1 MDFWEPIYRRFGLN
15 RTLEELR
22 QYPDVV
28 PLSNWLHL
36 GKNFR
41 NRFLKHE
48 LTFVYGGA
56 SSSIN
61 QDRVRTIL
69 ALAASLTDLSQVGKM
84 RDAYPLVPNRIENIL
99 QPIDQN
105 AFPEAVA
112 LLPLSLCFNAMHL
125 ETITR
130 ETRIDLLR
138 VAVFLV
144 WKLHELR
151 IQGVDTNPE
160 KPRGGA
166 KRTIFTSE
174 WVAGFLNTV
183 LLLFP

>member
-1 MDFWEPIYRRFGLN
+1 ML
-15 RTLEELR
+15 
-22 QYPDVV
+22 
-28 PLSNWLHL
+28 LSDLLHL

-41 NRFLKHE
+41 TRFLKHE
-48 LTFVYGGA
+48 VTFVYRGA

-61 QDRVRTIL
+61 QDRVRAIL
-69 ALAASLTDLSQVGKM
+69 DMAAPLTDLSQVGKM
-84 RDAYPLVPNRIENIL
+84 RDAYPLALTRIENIL
-99 QPIDQN
+99 QLIDQN

-112 LLPLSLCFNAMHL
+112 LLPLSLWFNAMRL

-138 VAVFLV
+138 IAFFLV
-144 WKLHELR
+144 WKLHDLI

-160 KPRGGA
+160 KPRGGG

-174 WVAGFLNTV
+174 WVVRFLNTV
-183 LLLFP
+183 FLFFL